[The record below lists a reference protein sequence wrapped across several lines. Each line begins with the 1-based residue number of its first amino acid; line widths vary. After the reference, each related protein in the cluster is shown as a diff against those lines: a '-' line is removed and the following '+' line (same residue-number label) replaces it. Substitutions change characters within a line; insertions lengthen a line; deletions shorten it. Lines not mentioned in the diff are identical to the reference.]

1 MSPYGLCRIPGLGFK
16 GSLQHLWSEEV
27 LVVPRYRLL
36 VEKEAEFWDRL
47 REGTVPD
54 AIPALIGVSTGSC
67 FRWLAD
73 RGGVKPPVG
82 YGRSKRFLTFAER
95 EEIAL
100 CNAEGLGVRAIA
112 KLLRRSPSTS
122 SRELRR
128 APRHP
133 HNVRPKV

>member
-1 MSPYGLCRIPGLGFK
+1 M
-16 GSLQHLWSEEV
+16 
-27 LVVPRYRLL
+27 
-36 VEKEAEFWDRL
+36 
-47 REGTVPD
+47 
-54 AIPALIGVSTGSC
+54 
-67 FRWLAD
+67 
-73 RGGVKPPVG
+73 G

-133 HNVRPKV
+133 HNVRRVSDCLCTESSMRGHDDDHDR